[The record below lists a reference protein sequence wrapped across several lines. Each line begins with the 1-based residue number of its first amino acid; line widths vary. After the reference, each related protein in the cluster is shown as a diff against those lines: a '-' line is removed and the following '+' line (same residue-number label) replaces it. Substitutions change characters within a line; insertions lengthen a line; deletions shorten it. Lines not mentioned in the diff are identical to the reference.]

1 MNKLKTLQ
9 ETRGGLIKQARTILD
24 SAKTEAGEAR
34 ALTGDE
40 ANKIEALQGEIDGLA
55 VTIESELRQ
64 LALEGSKPIQF
75 SKQEERDVAKFS
87 LGKIVRHLDRAFKGN
102 PGQIDGVE
110 AEMIQEG
117 EREARTAGLNISGIS
132 LPSIL
137 MRSREQRATLS
148 VTGGTTDQYGGA
160 LVATSKQGLI
170 GDFYN
175 SSVLEQNG
183 ALVFTGLVNNL
194 DIPRYVQGTAPV
206 KKTENEAAGDV
217 AGTFTDLNL
226 TPKRLPGY
234 CDISDQL
241 MAQTPEN
248 IETFVGSEI
257 MKSMNAVKEKAFFHG
272 TGTSEPTGIAA
283 TSGIGSVV
291 GGTNGAAPDWSDIV
305 DLETEVAID
314 NALDGAVRYFTNA
327 KVRGKLKKT
336 LNTSSTDS
344 VKVWDV
350 RTPEAPLNG
359 YATSITNAIRSDL
372 TKGNQSLSS
381 AIFFGNAGDFIVG
394 YWGGMSL
401 ELVRDTTNAKA
412 GYRTLVA
419 STYYDAGVRRAQS
432 FSAMLD
438 ALTA

>member
-1 MNKLKTLQ
+1 MKLKLLQ
-9 ETRGGLIKQARTILD
+9 ETRGGLVKQAREILNL
-24 SAKTEAGEAR
+24 AGTENR
-34 ALTGDE
+34 ALSGEETQ
-40 ANKIEALQGEIDGLA
+40 KLQSLEGEIDGLTA
-55 VTIESELRQ
+55 TIDAEMRQMARESKLAPEL
-64 LALEGSKPIQF
+64 SKKE
-75 SKQEERDVAKFS
+75 SNDVAKFT
-87 LGKIVRHLDRAFKGN
+87 LGKVVRHLDRVYRGQ
-102 PGQIDGVE
+102 PSQIDGIE

-117 EREARTAGLNISGIS
+117 EKEARQAGLNSNGIAI
-132 LPSIL
+132 PSML
-137 MRSREQRATLS
+137 LKEQRANLS

-160 LVATSKQGLI
+160 LVATEKRGLL

-175 SSVLEQNG
+175 SSVLEAAG
-183 ALVFTGLVNNL
+183 AMVFTGLVNNL
-194 DIPRYVQGTAPV
+194 DIPRYVQGSAPA

-226 TPKRLPGY
+226 TPKRLAGY
-234 CDISDQL
+234 AVISDQL
-241 MAQTPEN
+241 LAQSDQNIAQFVSNEIGNAMA
-248 IETFVGSEI
+248 
-257 MKSMNAVKEKAFFHG
+257 AVKEKAFFHG
-272 TGTSEPTGIAA
+272 TGTSEPTGIAG

-314 NALDGAVRYFTNA
+314 NALEGNVRYFTNA

-359 YATSITNAIRSDL
+359 YAASVTNAISSTL
-372 TKGNQSLSS
+372 TKGSSNVAS
-381 AIFFGNAGDFIVG
+381 AIFFGNAADFVVG
-394 YWGGMSL
+394 YWGGIQL
-401 ELVRDTTNAKA
+401 EMVRDSTDAKA
-412 GYRTLVA
+412 GQRHLVA
-419 STYYDAGVRRAQS
+419 NTYYDAGVRRAQS